1 MSKTIQPPINHTIN
15 HGHTVGWKY
24 TKYKVNPRCSC
35 IVVSYILPTTYIAP
49 MIYDPLSDI
58 ISKSKAACLLYV
70 YIYIYR

>member
-1 MSKTIQPPINHTIN
+1 MLGPINHTIN

-24 TKYKVNPRCSC
+24 TKSIRVV
-35 IVVSYILPTTYIAP
+35 VVSYLHRSYDL
-49 MIYDPLSDI
+49 YDPLSDI